1 MMNRLALVIAA
12 TALAGCP
19 SQPGLNPP
27 QVWEALNGSEA
38 MVKLSAVEPP
48 PF

>member
-1 MMNRLALVIAA
+1 MRRLVVLL
-12 TALAGCP
+12 LAGCP
-19 SQPGLNPP
+19 QPAPGPNPP

-38 MVKLSAVEPP
+38 MVKLVATEPP